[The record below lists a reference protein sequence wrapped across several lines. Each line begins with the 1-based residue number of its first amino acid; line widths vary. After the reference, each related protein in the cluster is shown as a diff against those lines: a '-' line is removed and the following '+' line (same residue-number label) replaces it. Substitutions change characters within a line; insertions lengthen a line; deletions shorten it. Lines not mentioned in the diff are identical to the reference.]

1 MNGACTNGSGAS
13 HGQHANGEPAP
24 GRQLERGGQF
34 HGVDVQTMK
43 TQPHSTASHGHLVII
58 GGGEDRK
65 HDKEILSRFVELA
78 GGANARIVVITAAS
92 AIAHE
97 MWEVYDKAF
106 GDLGVHSRL
115 HLHLQS
121 RQDANDE
128 DNIGKIAQADG
139 IFMTGGDQKRLLA
152 VIGGTALDA
161 EMHTALKL
169 RGACIGGTSAG
180 ASAMSGHMLA
190 QGRAELQPEKGAVSL
205 RAGLGFLHRV
215 VIDQHFSE
223 RQRLARLLSV
233 VAQNPYL
240 QGIGID
246 EDTALVVERGAG
258 IEVLGEG
265 AVTVVDGRHMSTNIA
280 DIQDR
285 MTPELI
291 DVRLHLLPAGSRYRL
306 PRDGHPLERPMPP
319 PLLEFLENVTK
330 RKPVS

>member
-1 MNGACTNGSGAS
+1 
-13 HGQHANGEPAP
+13 
-24 GRQLERGGQF
+24 
-34 HGVDVQTMK
+34 MK
-43 TQPHSTASHGHLVII
+43 TEPHTTAKHGHLVII

-78 GGANARIVVITAAS
+78 GGENAKIVVISAAS
-92 AIAHE
+92 QIAEE
-97 MWEVYDKAF
+97 MWQVYDKAF
-106 GDLGVHSRL
+106 GDLGVRHRV
-115 HLHLQS
+115 HLHLQN
-121 RQDANDE
+121 RQDANNEEHIRAITD
-128 DNIGKIAQADG
+128 ADG

-152 VIGGTALDA
+152 IIGGTVLDA

-190 QGRAELQPEKGAVSL
+190 QGRADLQPEKGAVSL
-205 RAGLGFLHRV
+205 GAGLGFLQKV

-223 RQRLARLLSV
+223 RQRLARLLSII
-233 VAQNPYL
+233 AANPYL

-246 EDTALVVERGAG
+246 EDTALVVERGVG

-265 AVTVVDGRHMSTNIA
+265 AVTIVDGRHMSTNIA
-280 DIQDR
+280 DISDR

-291 DVRLHLLPAGSRYRL
+291 DVRLHLLPAGSKYRL
-306 PRDGHPLERPMPP
+306 PDDEHVPERPLPP

-330 RKPVS
+330 RNPLS